1 MFAVQS
7 NSFDGQNEE
16 IAMQNNGEVVAAQPL
31 PSRARVS
38 RSRRHRSHRCALPL
52 ASVAG
57 DEQFQ
62 PEFRI
67 ASIEVKT
74 DEGGLPTA
82 EGAALADVQEPVYAL
97 KVCGPCASGRLSLSG
112 RLSSLSGHRRP
123 R

>member
-1 MFAVQS
+1 MAFRVQGATEREGGNIFAVQS
-7 NSFDGQNEE
+7 NSFDGQSKE
-16 IAMQNNGEVVAAQPL
+16 IAVQNDREVVAAQPL

-62 PEFRI
+62 PEIRI
-67 ASIEVKT
+67 ASIDVKT

-82 EGAALADVQEPVYAL
+82 EGAARSPTFRSRWS
-97 KVCGPCASGRLSLSG
+97 P
-112 RLSSLSGHRRP
+112 
-123 R
+123 

>member
-1 MFAVQS
+1 MVLRVQGATEREGGNIFAVQS
-7 NSFDGQNEE
+7 NNDGEH
-16 IAMQNNGEVVAAQPL
+16 VAAQPL

-82 EGAALADVQEPVYAL
+82 EGAARSPTFRSPRIAL
-97 KVCGPCASGRLSLSG
+97 KSFWP
-112 RLSSLSGHRRP
+112 
-123 R
+123 

>member
-7 NSFDGQNEE
+7 NSFDGQNNG
-16 IAMQNNGEVVAAQPL
+16 IAVQNHGEVVAAQPL

-62 PEFRI
+62 PEIRI

-82 EGAALADVQEPVYAL
+82 EGAA
-97 KVCGPCASGRLSLSG
+97 R
-112 RLSSLSGHRRP
+112 
-123 R
+123 

>member
-1 MFAVQS
+1 MALRVQRRTQQEESNAFAVQS
-7 NSFDGQNEE
+7 NSFDGQSKE
-16 IAMQNNGEVVAAQPL
+16 IAVQNDGEHVAAQPL

-62 PEFRI
+62 I
-67 ASIEVKT
+67 DIIEMQT

-82 EGAALADVQEPVYAL
+82 EGAARSP
-97 KVCGPCASGRLSLSG
+97 PFRS
-112 RLSSLSGHRRP
+112 P
-123 R
+123 WTP